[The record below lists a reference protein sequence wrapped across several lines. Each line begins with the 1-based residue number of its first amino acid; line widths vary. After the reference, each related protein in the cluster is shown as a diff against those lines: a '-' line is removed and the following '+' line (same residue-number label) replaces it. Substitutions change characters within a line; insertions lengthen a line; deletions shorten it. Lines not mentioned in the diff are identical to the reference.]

1 LDQSLTEEEPMEQPG
16 LVLLCGRSFSGKSTV
31 ATYLAEGLGGEIVSL
46 DAINAE
52 RGLWGG
58 DGIPIEEW
66 GRTMELAHDRV
77 TESVARGVTVIID
90 DTSSPA
96 FLRDR
101 WRERAAVLGVP
112 LILVYVHASD
122 RTILERR
129 ERNRAA
135 PSRRDVSDAVLTGHL
150 ASFEPPTDLEQALLV
165 DDATRP
171 AEVIAAARAALADHP
186 A

>member
-1 LDQSLTEEEPMEQPG
+1 MAQPG

-31 ATYLAEGLGGEIVSL
+31 AGYLADGLAGEIVSL

-66 GRTMELAHDRV
+66 SRTMDLAHDRV
-77 TESVARGVTVIID
+77 SDAVGRGATVIID

-101 WRERAAVLGVP
+101 WRQRAVVLGVP
-112 LILVYVHASD
+112 LILVYVHATD
-122 RTILERR
+122 ETILERR
-129 ERNRAA
+129 ARNRAT
-135 PSRRDVSDAVLTGHL
+135 PNRPDVSDAVLTDHL
-150 ASFEPPTDLEQALLV
+150 ASFEPPTAAEHALLV
-165 DDATRP
+165 DDAADP
-171 AEVIAAARAALADHP
+171 GAVITTVRRALG
-186 A
+186 